1 MFTTVNDT
9 AKKLVRYCCSR
20 NHSCSRLNLPAG
32 INLGSYFVAV
42 DEMIP
47 ILENAANMLDQ
58 ARERTKDLR
67 ETLEDLPWWYYI
79 AVPAAAPM
87 GFSKILKDFGIVKE

>member
-1 MFTTVNDT
+1 
-9 AKKLVRYCCSR
+9 
-20 NHSCSRLNLPAG
+20 
-32 INLGSYFVAV
+32 
-42 DEMIP
+42 MIP